1 MKKINILKTI
11 TTLSLAMSFVFSS
24 ISFATPY
31 TSSREQFEIF
41 KKSYTKAPNPAK
53 ADPKLYPLS
62 GKLEYGVITKELMD
76 YEVSQGFGYMGVT
89 KDGYAYNTNKKPS
102 DMARAYEHRVGT
114 TLLPDR
120 EIDDFHYG
128 DDPREILLDLAGVYD
143 GELSEKDKQ
152 IREVVSTYLKSY
164 DWENA
169 SEMERAVKASEFILS
184 KAHYDE
190 IVQDLFS
197 DKYKYDD
204 LSQKEKQQVCD
215 SHYLEGVFLNG
226 KAVCGSF
233 AQAYQLLA
241 RATGL
246 NCIQAEDA
254 IHEWNLVEIDGKWYR
269 VDNGNI
275 YSSVNKGL
283 WEIDIEEDRQ
293 FRKKTWELK

>member
-1 MKKINILKTI
+1 MRKNNILKI
-11 TTLSLAMSFVFSS
+11 IATLSLAMSFMFSG

-31 TSSREQFEIF
+31 TSSREQLEIF

-102 DMARAYEHRVGT
+102 DMSIAYEHRVGT

-120 EIDDFHYG
+120 EIDDFTYG
-128 DDPREILLDLAGVYD
+128 DHSREILLDLAGVYD
-143 GELSEKDKQ
+143 GELSEEDKK
-152 IREVVSTYLKSY
+152 IREVVSSYLKSY

-204 LSQKEKQQVCD
+204 LSQEEKQQVCD
-215 SHYLEGVFLNG
+215 SHYLKGVFLNG
-226 KAVCGSF
+226 VGVCSGFS
-233 AQAYQLLA
+233 QAYQLLA

-246 NCIQAEDA
+246 NCIQAKDA

-269 VDNGNI
+269 VDNGEI

-293 FRKKTWELK
+293 FRKNTWELK